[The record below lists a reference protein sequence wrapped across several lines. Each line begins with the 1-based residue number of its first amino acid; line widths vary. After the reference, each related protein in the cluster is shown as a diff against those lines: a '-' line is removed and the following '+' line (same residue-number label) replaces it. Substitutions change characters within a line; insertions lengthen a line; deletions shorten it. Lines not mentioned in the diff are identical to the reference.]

1 MDLSVADG
9 FLHIIKIFLAL
20 DVFITQIIGIYID
33 VFISQRNDI
42 FGWIKEK
49 GGGALAAALSYSI
62 WISEGQSCIV
72 MVTSHWQKL
81 MDKSITRNK

>member
-9 FLHIIKIFLAL
+9 FLHIIKMCL

-33 VFISQRNDI
+33 VFISQRI
-42 FGWIKEK
+42 YLVELKRRG

-62 WISEGQSCIV
+62 
-72 MVTSHWQKL
+72 
-81 MDKSITRNK
+81 

>member
-49 GGGALAAALSYSI
+49 GGSSGCCTFI
-62 WISEGQSCIV
+62 FNMNIRRSELYCDGYFSLTKTDGQK
-72 MVTSHWQKL
+72 HHQK
-81 MDKSITRNK
+81 